1 MHDIRTIRQDA
12 KAFDDALS
20 RRGIDP
26 QSAIILEIDTKR
38 RQLITSLQELQQRRN
53 DASREIGTIKK
64 SGGDASTIMEDCLLY
79 TSPSPRD

>member
-38 RQLITSLQELQQRRN
+38 RQLITSLQELQ
-53 DASREIGTIKK
+53 
-64 SGGDASTIMEDCLLY
+64 
-79 TSPSPRD
+79 